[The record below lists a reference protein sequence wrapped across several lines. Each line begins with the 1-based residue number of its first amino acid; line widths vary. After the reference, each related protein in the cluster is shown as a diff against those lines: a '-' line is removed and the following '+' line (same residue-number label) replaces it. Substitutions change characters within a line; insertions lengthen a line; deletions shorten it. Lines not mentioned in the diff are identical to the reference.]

1 MASGTYLELSDETG
15 GTAHKFFEVSTSGS
29 QVTVCYGTIGTSG
42 KTATRSYAS
51 PSAAQAEAS
60 KMIASRKR
68 KGYEPAVRGL
78 RGGSAPKKADG
89 VKAAPILWRFDT
101 KEKAFGVFVN
111 DRGCWVSNEAG
122 RVTLLDTAG
131 HPRREFKLPDAAKC
145 IIADEDWIY
154 VGCDDGNIY
163 DLTGSRPV
171 VAYTLQTTDD
181 ILWMD
186 IADAVLAVSDASGQL
201 TVFNHED
208 DSQWIAISSGERG
221 WMVRCDE
228 IGVYHGHSD
237 GVTMY
242 DWEDGEEL
250 WYQPLDGAVL
260 FGWAD
265 DSRLVVATNE
275 RRVYALSK
283 QGDILFYGQC
293 DASVYCCASDNGR
306 YLFAGDCDRAIYC
319 FDDHGKRVWKLTL
332 DAGSPFSMHYADGH
346 LYIATTR
353 GMLLCV
359 DLASTGLSQIAAPVP
374 VVSAPAAPT
383 PPAPAASSLTALDD
397 NVALAATS
405 IHSLPTTSDSTGGVV
420 VECFSAGGSY
430 LQVRVVTTGYR
441 QDLPV
446 QFPRNLRV
454 LGERFVIEE
463 VRLSSRGSFYRAFGD
478 IQRLVSSTNS
488 GQ

>member
-1 MASGTYLELSDETG
+1 MSGGVYLELSDESG
-15 GTAHKFFEVSTSGS
+15 GEAHKFFEVSVSGS
-29 QVTVCYGTIGTSG
+29 QVSVSYGAIGTSG
-42 KTATRSYAS
+42 QNATRSFAS
-51 PSAAQAEAS
+51 SSAAQAEAA

-78 RGGSAPKKADG
+78 RGAAPPKKADTTSP
-89 VKAAPILWRFDT
+89 APILWRFDT
-101 KEKAFGVFVN
+101 REKAFGVFVN

-131 HPRREFKLPDAAKC
+131 HPRKEFKLPDAAKC

-154 VGCDDGNIY
+154 VGCDDGNVY

-171 VAYTLQTTDD
+171 VAYTLQTSDD

-208 DSQWIAISSGERG
+208 DSQWVAISSGERG

-228 IGVYHGHSD
+228 IGVYHGHAD

-250 WYQPLDGAVL
+250 WYQPLEGAVL

-306 YLFAGDCDRAIYC
+306 YLFAGDCDGAIYC
-319 FDDHGKRVWKLTL
+319 FDDHGQRVWKLSL
-332 DAGSPFSMHYADGH
+332 DAGSAFSMHYSDGA
-346 LYIATTR
+346 LYIATTS
-353 GMLLCV
+353 GLLLCV
-359 DLASTGLSQIAAPVP
+359 DLAATGLSQKSAPSARSAA
-374 VVSAPAAPT
+374 SSTPAAPT
-383 PPAPAASSLTALDD
+383 ALTAIDD
-397 NVALAATS
+397 NVALAATD
-405 IHSLPTTSDSTGGVV
+405 ITGLPTTTDASGGVV

-430 LQVRVVTTGYR
+430 LQVRVKTPGYR

-454 LGERFVIEE
+454 LGERFVVEE

-478 IQRLVSSTNS
+478 IQRLV
-488 GQ
+488 GAG

>member
-1 MASGTYLELSDETG
+1 MASGTYLELSDELD
-15 GTAHKFFEVSTSGS
+15 GTAHKFFEVSVSGS
-29 QVTVCYGTIGTSG
+29 QVTVFYGAIGSTG
-42 KTATRSYAS
+42 QTTTRSFGS
-51 PSAAQAEAS
+51 SHAAQSEAD

-78 RGGSAPKKADG
+78 RGASAPKKTTS
-89 VKAAPILWRFDT
+89 KAAPVLWRFDT
-101 KEKAFGVFVN
+101 REKAFGVCVN

-171 VAYTLQTTDD
+171 VAYTLQTSDD

-201 TVFNHED
+201 HVFNHED
-208 DSQWIAISSGERG
+208 DSQWTAISSGERG

-265 DSRLVVATNE
+265 DSRLIVATNE
-275 RRVYALSK
+275 RRVYALSR

-293 DASVYCCASDNGR
+293 DASVYCCASDGGR
-306 YLFAGDCDRAIYC
+306 YIFAGDSDRAIYC
-319 FDDHGKRVWKLTL
+319 FDEHGQRIWKLTL
-332 DAGSPFSMHYADGH
+332 DAGSAFSMHYAEGY
-346 LYIATTR
+346 LYIATTA
-353 GMLLCV
+353 GQLLCI
-359 DLASTGLSQIAAPVP
+359 DLPATGLSQT
-374 VVSAPAAPT
+374 VSAAPT
-383 PPAPAASSLTALDD
+383 PATLPTFAPAPTGLTAIDD
-397 NVALAATS
+397 NIALAATDITGLS
-405 IHSLPTTSDSTGGVV
+405 TTTDSSGGVV
-420 VECFSAGGSY
+420 VECYSAGGSY

-454 LGERFVIEE
+454 LGERFVVEE

-478 IQRLVSSTNS
+478 IKRLTI
-488 GQ
+488 